1 MLIYACDP
9 GKDGALVLLDENRV
23 RKIIPFNEDDYV
35 SEMQNTHSGM
45 CVLEQ
50 VHAFSGQGVTS
61 TFNFG
66 KNYGWIRGVLD
77 GADVQIIDVS
87 PQKWKGYFGL
97 SKDKGQSITL
107 CKKLYPEANLFR
119 TPRCKKEHDGIAEAI
134 LIGRWYIENQS
145 NKNNSR

>member
-1 MLIYACDP
+1 MLIYSCDP
-9 GKDGALVLLDENRV
+9 GKDGALVLMDENKV
-23 RKIIPFNEDDYV
+23 HNIIPFNEKDYAYRV
-35 SEMQNTHSGM
+35 SSYIAPI

-50 VHAFSGQGVTS
+50 VHAFTGQGVTS

-77 GADVQIIDVS
+77 KARIEIVDVS

-97 SKDKGQSITL
+97 SKDKSASIEL

-119 TPRCKKEHDGIAEAI
+119 TERCKKEHDGIAEAI
-134 LIGRWYIENQS
+134 LIGRWYLENKS
-145 NKNNSR
+145 NTREGK

>member
-1 MLIYACDP
+1 MIVYSCDP

-35 SEMQNTHSGM
+35 SEMQNKHAEI

-77 GADVQIIDVS
+77 GASIKIVDVS
-87 PQKWKGYFGL
+87 PQKWKNYFNL
-97 SKDKGQSITL
+97 SRNKEESINL
-107 CKKLYPEANLFR
+107 CKQLYPDVNLFR
-119 TPRCKKEHDGIAEAI
+119 TQRCKKEHDGIAEAI
-134 LIGRWYIENQS
+134 LIGRWYIENQG
-145 NKNNSR
+145 NKRQGR